1 MSSECACVQNSVLT
15 VSYSSNKMLT
25 SRSSLRSL
33 CLFLLQSTLSSARF
47 LLPYSPS
54 VSESPLCLAP
64 TLSAHTTKTPPSSE
78 FPLSSKCRAS
88 VRSML
93 RWPQQCSPARRIHTN
108 MHRDEPTLTKQH
120 ALKYSW
126 EMWKHYKANMCGEY
140 QALNIGS
147 GVTAGMAQLWFSWSL
162 LLSNDFDY
170 FSFVTVVCYLKPTG
184 CPQFL
189 SAEPNPQG
197 LGP

>member
-1 MSSECACVQNSVLT
+1 MHACRTLCSLFPIVIKCSLHVLVIAVPLFT
-15 VSYSSNKMLT
+15 PVNLV
-25 SRSSLRSL
+25 L
-33 CLFLLQSTLSSARF
+33 CPFLA
-47 LLPYSPS
+47 PYSPS
-54 VSESPLCLAP
+54 VSVSPLCLAP

-88 VRSML
+88 IRSML

-108 MHRDEPTLTKQH
+108 MHREEPTLTKQH

-126 EMWKHYKANMCGEY
+126 ELWKHYKANMCGEY

-170 FSFVTVVCYLKPTG
+170 FSFVLFCYSCLFFKTHWMPTVP
-184 CPQFL
+184 
-189 SAEPNPQG
+189 
-197 LGP
+197 LGWT